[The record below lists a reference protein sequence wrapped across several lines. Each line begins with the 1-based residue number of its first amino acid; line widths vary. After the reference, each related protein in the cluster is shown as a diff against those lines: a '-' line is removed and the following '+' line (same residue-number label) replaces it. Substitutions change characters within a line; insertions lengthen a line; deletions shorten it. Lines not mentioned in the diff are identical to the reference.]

1 MIRFLFLRP
10 STCIFKNCSRLHLH
24 YQMSKWLMPA
34 DMSWWWQEQKDLWLK
49 EKNCHCHPSPQERTP
64 PRQAGRQAGMVLEQ
78 LLRATPIHKQE
89 AGERLGMAGLW
100 QPQSQQP
107 TSNKAIPSP
116 PCLTVLLTRDHTCK
130 YLSVWGT
137 FSSKPQCR
145 FWG

>member
-1 MIRFLFLRP
+1 MISSLFTVSENEFLTIMVETR
-10 STCIFKNCSRLHLH
+10 
-24 YQMSKWLMPA
+24 Q
-34 DMSWWWQEQKDLWLK
+34 
-49 EKNCHCHPSPQERTP
+49 
-64 PRQAGRQAGMVLEQ
+64 QAGRQAGMVLEQ
-78 LLRATPIHKQE
+78 LLRATLIHKQE

-145 FWG
+145 F